1 MPVCIICRFETEIDD
16 VAVEGAAG
24 HVVCI
29 RCYARETET
38 ERPMP
43 KTLRQEII
51 AALYE
56 IEVA

>member
-16 VAVEGAAG
+16 IAVEGTAG
-24 HVVCI
+24 HVICI
-29 RCYARETET
+29 RCYARETQT

-43 KTLRQEII
+43 KALRYAITT
-51 AALYE
+51 ALNE